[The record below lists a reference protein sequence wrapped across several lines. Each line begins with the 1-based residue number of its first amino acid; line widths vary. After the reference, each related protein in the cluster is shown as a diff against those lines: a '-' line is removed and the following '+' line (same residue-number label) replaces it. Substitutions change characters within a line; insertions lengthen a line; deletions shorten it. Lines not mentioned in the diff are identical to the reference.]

1 MGKVPTDSC
10 VGVWALTYH
19 LLVLLDDHVGIG
31 PQEDVKIQHPS
42 NGPPGQAWSRLQGHL
57 FERKGEEKKVVTTG
71 EQPPDLSPYDGAQA
85 APQAMLR
92 GIEKSLPCTQQMLNG
107 CLEA

>member
-31 PQEDVKIQHPS
+31 PQEDVKI
-42 NGPPGQAWSRLQGHL
+42 
-57 FERKGEEKKVVTTG
+57 
-71 EQPPDLSPYDGAQA
+71 
-85 APQAMLR
+85 
-92 GIEKSLPCTQQMLNG
+92 
-107 CLEA
+107 

>member
-19 LLVLLDDHVGIG
+19 LLVLLNDHVGIG

-57 FERKGEEKKVVTTG
+57 FEWEKKK
-71 EQPPDLSPYDGAQA
+71 
-85 APQAMLR
+85 R
-92 GIEKSLPCTQQMLNG
+92 
-107 CLEA
+107 